1 MIFDKRYGLNTKN
14 SKYFR
19 EIGQGDKIN
28 LSAER
33 RGRQHEQAFHSK
45 NMANLLTANQPW
57 VSEILSPKISLLS
70 TLD

>member
-1 MIFDKRYGLNTKN
+1 MRQEDR
-14 SKYFR
+14 
-19 EIGQGDKIN
+19 IN

-45 NMANLLTANQPW
+45 NMANLLVTDEQSQ

>member
-33 RGRQHEQAFHSK
+33 RGKQHEQTFHSK
-45 NMANLLTANQPW
+45 KMANLVPANQP
-57 VSEILSPKISLLS
+57 
-70 TLD
+70 